1 MRPSISIPALVAFS
15 AQRGLGYI
23 TPPPTHADP
32 STVSDCS
39 NWVVAFPDATCALI
53 ADVNSIT
60 LSDFELVYVSIRAY
74 IELK

>member
-23 TPPPTHADP
+23 TPPPDP